1 MNEPTREKDSA
12 EKQKAAYMSPKGKRV
27 YLKGGTTSGK
37 GGPQSGPENPGV
49 NPADENGRHQVA
61 EQLLQSQ
68 RLEALGTLVGGIA
81 HDFNNILN
89 VITGHASLM
98 EKWREDPERF
108 MKSFEAVKKAS
119 ERGASMARQLLTFTR
134 KVDITK
140 ERVRVEVAVREIV
153 GFLKDTFPEN
163 IVFKVDAEPDM
174 PVIAADPNQ
183 IHQALLNLCVNARDA
198 MPNGGT
204 IRIAVRKVEP
214 DELSRHF
221 QEAEPGRFVQLAV
234 SDTGSGMKQEVLAQ
248 IFEPFFTTK
257 GGLGTGLGLAVV
269 YGIMKA
275 HDGFIDVE
283 TSLGQGT
290 TFYLYFRVGAQN
302 QDILSQDN
310 AKSGPR
316 AGHGEKILAIEDEEP
331 LKNFLN
337 TILTENG
344 YNVLLASDGLE
355 GLKIYRQHMKEI
367 DLVLLDMG
375 LPEMSGREVLS
386 DLLLLNPDA
395 AVISAS
401 GYLDPNV
408 EADALEMGALE
419 FLPKPYRIEEL
430 LTKVQRA
437 LLPRDRTYGR

>member
-1 MNEPTREKDSA
+1 MTGSSREQEPL
-12 EKQKAAYMSPKGKRV
+12 EKQRVVYMSPKNKRV
-27 YLKGGTTSGK
+27 YLKGGKVAGK
-37 GGPQSGPENPGV
+37 RVSQSEPEF
-49 NPADENGRHQVA
+49 PAGDSVLEGSEHQVA

-98 EKWREDPERF
+98 EKWRTDPERF
-108 MKSFEAVKKAS
+108 TRSFEAVKKAS
-119 ERGASMARQLLTFTR
+119 ERGASMARQLLTFAR
-134 KVDITK
+134 KVDITT
-140 ERVRVEVAVREIV
+140 ERVRIDAAIYEIIDL
-153 GFLKDTFPEN
+153 LKETFPEK
-163 IVFKVDAEPDM
+163 IVFSVDAEPDIPDIM
-174 PVIAADPNQ
+174 ADSNQ

-198 MPNGGT
+198 MPKGGT
-204 IRIAVRKVEP
+204 IRITAKKVGP
-214 DELSRHF
+214 DELSRYFPEIESNH
-221 QEAEPGRFVQLAV
+221 FVQLAV
-234 SDTGSGMKQEVLAQ
+234 SDSGSGMKQEVLTQ

-275 HDGFIDVE
+275 HGGFIDVE
-283 TSLGQGT
+283 TGLGQGT
-290 TFYLYFRVGAQN
+290 TFYLYFPVIQQSPVMSAPSKTKPETRTGN
-302 QDILSQDN
+302 GERILT
-310 AKSGPR
+310 
-316 AGHGEKILAIEDEEP
+316 IEDEEP
-331 LKNFLN
+331 LQNFLS

-395 AVISAS
+395 AVVSAS
-401 GYLDPNV
+401 GYLEPNV
-408 EADALEMGALE
+408 EADSLEMGARE
-419 FLPKPYRIEEL
+419 FLPKPYRVEEL

-437 LLPRDRTYGR
+437 LMPRDRIGGR